1 MPLGYLMSVSFL
13 RPGRLWIVWLALAAS
28 SPLHAQPVPSAELDR
43 LTERAATQ
51 GHVRVIVG
59 LKVEA
64 AAGANGTGATG
75 STDLHKR
82 ANAAQNK
89 LEAEFPRS
97 GSSKILSRF
106 NLQPHMVADV
116 DAGTLARLK
125 MSPLVVSIEEDTP
138 VPLTLAES
146 TPLVGAVQAWSN
158 GVTGAGQAV
167 AVLDTGVDKT
177 HPMLSGKVVA
187 EGCYSSNT
195 TEARSVCP
203 GGVSDSTASGSGMN
217 CATSISGCSHGTHV
231 AGIVAGNGGSAGT
244 YGVAPGAQIVAI
256 QVFSYFPSYGSV
268 MSYTSDQ
275 IKGLERVYALKDA
288 LKIASVNM
296 SLGGGQYTANCDASN
311 QALKAAIDN
320 LRSIGIATVIAS
332 GNNGWTSAMS
342 APACI
347 STAVSVGAHC
357 DAGPDGSACA
367 TGVGGIASYSNITSF
382 VSLVAPG
389 SYIRSSVPGN
399 AYATYNGTSMA
410 TPHVA
415 GAWALLR
422 QAQPAIS
429 VTEGLALLRQQAI
442 PVNDTRSGGSVTGL
456 KRLQT
461 GFLST
466 ADTTLSI
473 QRNGTGSGIVS
484 STPSGILCGG
494 DCSETY
500 TAGTSVSL
508 VASAATGSVFS
519 GWSGACSGTGACT
532 VSMALPRS
540 VTATFTATR
549 QTLSVVKSGDGTG
562 TVTSSPAGISCGNTC
577 SASMVAGATV
587 KLTAA
592 AAKGSKFTGWT
603 GACSGTGSC
612 TVAMNAAVS
621 VGARFE
627 RLPYTLSYS
636 KAGTGGGSVT
646 VVNTG
651 AVCGGTCSASFLSGT
666 LVRLTASP
674 DAYSSFTG
682 WSGACSGAAS
692 CVVSM
697 DNVKKV
703 TANFKR
709 VRYTLTTTVQGTG
722 GGRLTTTGVDCTS
735 SCQTLVESPARR
747 TLTATAST
755 GWRFVKWLG
764 ACTGSAACSVTM
776 SGDRAVTAQFAPL

>member
-1 MPLGYLMSVSFL
+1 MSVSFL
-13 RPGRLWIVWLALAAS
+13 RPGRLWTVWLALAAS

-146 TPLVGAVQAWSN
+146 TPLIGAVQAWSN

-231 AGIVAGNGGSAGT
+231 AGIVAGNGGSTGT

-296 SLGGGQYTANCDASN
+296 SLGGGQYTAHCDASN

-519 GWSGACSGTGACT
+519 GWSGACSGSGACT

-540 VTATFTATR
+540 VTATFIATR

-562 TVTSSPAGISCGNTC
+562 TVTSSPAGINCGSTC

-636 KAGTGGGSVT
+636 KAGTGGGAVT

-674 DAYSSFTG
+674 DVYSNFTG
-682 WSGACSGAAS
+682 WSGACGGTAS
-692 CVVSM
+692 CLVAM